1 MSSLSAHGLKGP
13 IIFKF
18 YQKTSFVILT
28 NIQGKIDYIFG
39 NFGLVV
45 I

>member
-39 NFGLVV
+39 KYAIVA